1 MSARTLG
8 LPALE
13 RYAFVS
19 NDGSISIARSSR
31 LLPPSSALDSW
42 MTCVSDSYI
51 PQIDLDN
58 ADVHVGEM
66 PWYAP
71 GWAAGITRGNDIY
84 FRDPQQTFCTPRDV
98 ALLGHEL
105 VHVGQY
111 RDGMTW
117 LGYLLASK
125 KGYEN
130 NPYEVSAYEM
140 QRKIQ
145 MELQPKDC
153 SCVK

>member
-1 MSARTLG
+1 
-8 LPALE
+8 
-13 RYAFVS
+13 
-19 NDGSISIARSSR
+19 
-31 LLPPSSALDSW
+31 